1 MENPAAFSLVTVFNS
16 SLLFTCVFRIQD
28 AQVLLNTV
36 TIIIYPFNIL
46 LSFRFQL
53 FQPLQKWLS
62 IGYVKLVTKLVTL
75 Q

>member
-1 MENPAAFSLVTVFNS
+1 MENPAAFSLVTVFKIR
-16 SLLFTCVFRIQD
+16 LLFTCVFRIMNRIQD

-53 FQPLQKWLS
+53 FLNHYK
-62 IGYVKLVTKLVTL
+62 K
-75 Q
+75 

>member
-16 SLLFTCVFRIQD
+16 SLLFTCVFRIMNRIQE

-36 TIIIYPFNIL
+36 TIIIYTFNLL

-53 FQPLQKWLS
+53 FLNHFKNDYRLD
-62 IGYVKLVTKLVTL
+62 L
-75 Q
+75 

>member
-1 MENPAAFSLVTVFNS
+1 MENPAAFSLVTVFNR
-16 SLLFTCVFRIQD
+16 SLLFTCVFRIMNRIQD

-53 FQPLQKWLS
+53 FLNHYKNDYQLDM
-62 IGYVKLVTKLVTL
+62 
-75 Q
+75 